1 MTTYVYRNGKMV
13 VKTAASSDPHV
24 QIIPDIKPY
33 RNMIDGKM
41 VTSRFAHR
49 NLLRDHGCIEVGNE
63 KMEAPPPPVVDRDAR
78 RRALYQQFDNVSDRQ
93 ADTFL
98 AGLKAHS
105 RGR

>member
-1 MTTYVYRNGKMV
+1 MTTYVYRDGKMV
-13 VKTAASSDPHV
+13 VKTAASNDPHV
-24 QIIPDIKPY
+24 QIVPDIKPY
-33 RNMIDGKM
+33 RNMIDGK
-41 VTSRFAHR
+41 VISSRSAHR
-49 NLLRDHGCIEVGNE
+49 TLLRDHGCIEVGNE
-63 KMEAPPPPVVDRDAR
+63 KMDAPPPPVVDRDAR